1 MSSVSSPFGL
11 RPSQVYGGQVRIL
24 AGTIITALAEDIW
37 KHTPVR
43 WADATGGLIPA
54 PAGDTN
60 ILGVFMG
67 VEWTDGRGRRQLSNF
82 WESGRTGTDIVA
94 YHTYDP
100 MQVYDIQA
108 VAAVEQLNVG
118 DMANYDAL
126 AGDDTTGLA
135 NFTLDGTMAA
145 GAANLRIVGINPGPD
160 NAVGDS
166 FTIVQVLIAE
176 HAFNAF
182 TVNKS

>member
-1 MSSVSSPFGL
+1 MSSVNSPFGL
-11 RPSQVYGGQVRIL
+11 RPSQVHGGQVRTI
-24 AGTIITALAEDIW
+24 AGTIISGLASDIW

-54 PAGDTN
+54 PAGDVN

-67 VEWTDGRGRRQLSNF
+67 VEWTDSAGRRQLSNF

-94 YHTYDP
+94 YSTFDP

-108 VAAVEQLNVG
+108 VGTVAQLNVG

-126 AGDDTTGLA
+126 AGNDTTGLA
-135 NFTLDGTMAA
+135 NFTLDASMAA
-145 GAANLRIVGINPGPD
+145 SAQNLRIIGINPGPD

-166 FTIVQVLIAE
+166 FTIVQCLIAE
-176 HAFNAF
+176 HAFSLNAVAK
-182 TVNKS
+182 T

>member
-11 RPSQVYGGQVRIL
+11 RPSQVFGGQVRQI
-24 AGTIITALAEDIW
+24 AGTIITGLASDIFQYS
-37 KHTPVR
+37 PVR

-60 ILGVFMG
+60 ILGVFLG
-67 VEWTDGRGRRQLSNF
+67 VEWTGSDGRRRVSNM

-94 YHTYDP
+94 YHTFDP

-108 VAAVEQLNVG
+108 VGSVAQLNVG

-126 AGDDTTGLA
+126 SGNSTTGLA
-135 NFTLDGTMAA
+135 DFTLDATMAA
-145 GAANLRIVGINPGPD
+145 TAANLRIVSINPGPD
-160 NAVGDS
+160 NVVGDA